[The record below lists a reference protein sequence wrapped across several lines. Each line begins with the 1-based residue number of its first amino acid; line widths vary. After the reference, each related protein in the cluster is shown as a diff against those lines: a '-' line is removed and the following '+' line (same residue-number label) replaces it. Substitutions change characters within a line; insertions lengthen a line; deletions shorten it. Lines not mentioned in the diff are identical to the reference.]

1 MQKKIPTLG
10 EWEFLTIEIMN
21 VPCGLFSLCFLSSRC
36 LSSSCLLSLGSLG
49 SSLLATTTT
58 GALGSLR
65 SLCHVLVEVDELDE
79 ANVGS
84 IALTMTEL
92 DDLLESLNLSFGT
105 DISKYKLDKE

>member
-1 MQKKIPTLG
+1 
-10 EWEFLTIEIMN
+10 MN
-21 VPCGLFSLCFLSSRC
+21 VPCGLFGLCFLSSRC
-36 LSSSCLLSLGSLG
+36 LSSCLLSFGSLS

-65 SLCHVLVEVDELDE
+65 SLCHVLIEVDELDE

-92 DDLLESLNLSFGT
+92 DDAGVTTGTVAHLLGHFAEKF
-105 DISKYKLDKE
+105 LDGLLVLEVAEYDAA